1 MAIHVTSSAFPDGG
15 TIPEKYSC
23 DGQDVS
29 PQLEWRGAPDK
40 TRSFVLIC
48 DDPDAPHGP
57 FAHWILYDIP
67 ATTTKLEEGAGEAG
81 TSGINSFG
89 KPGYGGPCPPHAGPP
104 HHYAFHVYAVDV
116 PSIGKPR
123 MTRQAVID
131 AMKGHVLGDGELVG
145 EYQRKRK

>member
-40 TRSFVLIC
+40 TRSVVLMC
-48 DDPDAPHGP
+48 DDPDAPNGP

-67 ATTTKLEEGAGEAG
+67 ATTTKLEEGAAEGG

-89 KPGYGGPCPPHAGPP
+89 KPGYGGPCPPHGGPP

-131 AMKGHVLGDGELVG
+131 AMKGHVLGDGELIG